1 MSKYEKKS
9 GSKRGRPR
17 KEFDKRTFENLCA
30 IQSTIIEMCAFFE
43 CDTKTLENWCK
54 REYGKTFHE
63 VFREKRCKGF
73 ISLRRAQFQK
83 AIEEKNTAMLIFL
96 GKNWLG
102 QSDRQE
108 VKLDSPLQVSS
119 GYDLSNLSEQEL
131 LNLREILLK
140 AKQNGQTTDN
150 SGD

>member
-1 MSKYEKKS
+1 MNVV
-9 GSKRGRPR
+9 KRGRPH
-17 KEFDKRTFENLCA
+17 KEIDKRTFEKLCA
-30 IQSTIIEMCAFFE
+30 IQCRQEEIAEFFE
-43 CDTKTLENWCK
+43 CDPDTINNWCK
-54 REYGKTFHE
+54 REYGN
-63 VFREKRCKGF
+63 VFSVVFKEKRVTGF

-108 VKLDSPLQVSS
+108 VKLDSPLQVST

-131 LNLREILLK
+131 LNLRELLVK
-140 AKQNGQTTDN
+140 AKQNGNTTNN

>member
-1 MSKYEKKS
+1 MKK
-9 GSKRGRPR
+9 GRPR
-17 KEFDKRTFENLCA
+17 KEIDKRTFENLCA
-30 IQSTIIEMCAFFE
+30 IQSTITEMCAIFE
-43 CDTKTLENWCK
+43 CDSKTLENWCK
-54 REYGKTFHE
+54 REYGMNFSQ
-63 VFREKRCKGF
+63 VFKEKRCKGF

-83 AIEEKNTAMLIFL
+83 AIDEKNTAMLIFL

-131 LNLREILLK
+131 LNLREILVK

>member
-1 MSKYEKKS
+1 MNIVKK
-9 GSKRGRPR
+9 GRPR
-17 KEFDKRTFENLCA
+17 KEIDKRTFENLCA
-30 IQSTIIEMCAFFE
+30 IQSTITEMCAIFE
-43 CDTKTLENWCK
+43 CDSKTLENWCK
-54 REYGKTFHE
+54 REYGMNFSQ
-63 VFREKRCKGF
+63 VFKEKRCKGF

-83 AIEEKNTAMLIFL
+83 AIDEKNTAMLIFL

-131 LNLREILLK
+131 LNLREILVK

>member
-1 MSKYEKKS
+1 MKK
-9 GSKRGRPR
+9 GRPH
-17 KEFDKRTFENLCA
+17 KEIDKRTFENLCA
-30 IQSTIIEMCAFFE
+30 IQSTITEMCAIFE
-43 CDTKTLENWCK
+43 CDSKTLENWCK
-54 REYGKTFHE
+54 REYGMNFSQ
-63 VFREKRCKGF
+63 VFKEKRCKGF

-83 AIEEKNTAMLIFL
+83 AIDEKNTAMLIFL

-108 VKLDSPLQVSS
+108 VKLDSPLQVST

-140 AKQNGQTTDN
+140 AKPNGQTTDN

>member
-1 MSKYEKKS
+1 MNVVKK
-9 GSKRGRPR
+9 GRPR
-17 KEFDKRTFENLCA
+17 KEIDKRTFENLCA
-30 IQSTIIEMCAFFE
+30 IQSTITEMCAVFE
-43 CDTKTLENWCK
+43 CDDMTLNHWCR
-54 REYGKTFHE
+54 REYGATFSE
-63 VFREKRCKGF
+63 IFKEKRCKGF

>member
-1 MSKYEKKS
+1 MKK
-9 GSKRGRPR
+9 GRPH
-17 KEFDKRTFENLCA
+17 KEIDKRTFENLCA
-30 IQSTIIEMCAFFE
+30 IQSTITEMCAVFE
-43 CDTKTLENWCK
+43 CDPKTLENWCK
-54 REYGKTFHE
+54 REYGTNFSII
-63 VFREKRCKGF
+63 FREKRCKGF

-108 VKLDSPLQVSS
+108 VKLDSQLQVSS

-131 LNLREILLK
+131 MNLREILLK
-140 AKQNGQTTDN
+140 AKQNGHTTDT
-150 SGD
+150 SGN

>member
-1 MSKYEKKS
+1 M
-9 GSKRGRPR
+9 GRPR
-17 KEFDKRTFENLCA
+17 KEFDKKTFENLCA
-30 IQSTIIEMCAFFE
+30 IQSTITEICAVFE
-43 CDTKTLENWCK
+43 CDDMTLNNWCL
-54 REYGKTFHE
+54 REYGATFSK

-131 LNLREILLK
+131 SRDTIK
-140 AKQNGQTTDN
+140 GQAEWTDYRQ
-150 SGD
+150 

>member
-1 MSKYEKKS
+1 MNVVKK
-9 GSKRGRPR
+9 GRPR
-17 KEFDKRTFENLCA
+17 KEIDKRTFENLCA
-30 IQSTIIEMCAFFE
+30 IQSTITEMCAIFE
-43 CDTKTLENWCK
+43 CDSKTLENWCK
-54 REYGKTFHE
+54 REYGMIFSQ
-63 VFREKRCKGF
+63 VFKEKRCKGF